1 MCGSDINNWDAWLT
15 QGSGGC
21 TWSGTERKTPSG
33 PRRGS
38 SGPQAEELKLKL
50 AVGGVPDTS
59 TCETFLDEHS
69 HGIYVEKDPP
79 SKDGSYT
86 TRPKSLAIFL
96 IQEGVF
102 RTDPGIRSR
111 LSDIRSM
118 KVEVMILAWLPQFP
132 QNHRPDAEQRRK
144 RSPVEKSKENWKH
157 SPRVRG
163 QHPTPKT
170 KEALGEL
177 QSTGLAQRQGC
188 VSIRTCFSEGVF
200 CRALLCRPAEQIL
213 SQWTCKARN
222 PASHCIFNTCLFY
235 DFADPPH
242 VSMETTD

>member
-21 TWSGTERKTPSG
+21 TWSGTERKTPSC

-59 TCETFLDEHS
+59 TRETFLDEHS
-69 HGIYVEKDPP
+69 HGIYVEKEPP

-86 TRPKSLAIFL
+86 THPKSLAIFL

-118 KVEVMILAWLPQFP
+118 IRKWRLWYWRDFPNFPRITDQMQSRGEKGLLWKSLKRTESIHPGSEDSIPHRKPRRPWESCSPLAWPSGRAVTPFERAFQ
-132 QNHRPDAEQRRK
+132 K
-144 RSPVEKSKENWKH
+144 RCFVGPFSADRVSK
-157 SPRVRG
+157 
-163 QHPTPKT
+163 
-170 KEALGEL
+170 
-177 QSTGLAQRQGC
+177 
-188 VSIRTCFSEGVF
+188 F
-200 CRALLCRPAEQIL
+200 
-213 SQWTCKARN
+213 
-222 PASHCIFNTCLFY
+222 
-235 DFADPPH
+235 
-242 VSMETTD
+242 